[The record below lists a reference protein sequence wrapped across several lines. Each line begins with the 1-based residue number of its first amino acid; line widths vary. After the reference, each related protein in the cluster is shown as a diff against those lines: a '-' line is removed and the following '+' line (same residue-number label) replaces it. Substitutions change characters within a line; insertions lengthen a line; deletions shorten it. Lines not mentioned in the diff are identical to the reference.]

1 VSKVAAIIP
10 AYNEADRI
18 ADTIRA
24 AREIPG
30 VSQVVV
36 VDDGSTDETS
46 EEAQNA
52 GADVVFLL
60 ATNSGKGKALL
71 AGIKL
76 TDADILLLLD
86 ADLASSAAAAASLLE
101 PVLSDKADMTIA
113 VLPSAKGSGGFGFA
127 VGLARWGI
135 RKYTGHTMQ
144 APLSGQRAMK
154 REIIDRMGSFDPGFG
169 VETGLTID
177 ALRMGYRLEEV
188 PVEITHRHTGKT
200 IKGFIHRGLQFKD
213 IARALVVRLKSKVES
228 GK

>member
-1 VSKVAAIIP
+1 MSKVAAIIP
-10 AYNEADRI
+10 AFNEGDRI
-18 ADTIRA
+18 ADTIKA

-30 VSQVVV
+30 VTEIVV
-36 VDDGSTDETS
+36 VDDGSADNTSDE
-46 EEAQNA
+46 AKNA
-52 GADVVFLL
+52 GADIVSRLSK
-60 ATNSGKGKALL
+60 NSGKGKALL

-86 ADLASSAAAAASLLE
+86 ADLASSAAAAAALLD
-101 PVLSDKADMTIA
+101 PVLSDRADMTIA

-135 RKYTGHTMQ
+135 KKFTGQTMI

-177 ALRMGYRLEEV
+177 AFRMGYRVEEV

-200 IKGFIHRGLQFKD
+200 LKGFIHRGVQFKD
-213 IARALVVRLKSKVES
+213 IARALIARLI
-228 GK
+228 GRR